1 MRRALV
7 LLLVGALFH
16 GALACASPAAPRGE
30 ACTMV
35 ASPGV
40 KLSGFVNR
48 LRPGDVGCL
57 HQGTYGARGR
67 YTTMS
72 TSGAPSRRI
81 TLRGYPGD
89 PKPRILGEFFLTAD
103 NVTLSRLLFDGPTG
117 RVERR
122 PHDNPGG
129 EAEQLYLSGRNLE
142 VTRSEVRNNR
152 WHAGIY
158 ALNATDARIV
168 GNYIHHNGDFADPAR
183 ANLDHGIYFASG
195 SGLIADNLITRNYA
209 FGVHLYPSPRNV
221 VVRNNRIFRQGR
233 AGVIIGSEP
242 GEPLPA
248 GNRIVGNVIAS
259 NGHRAITSYGELGPG
274 NIVES
279 NRVCANGTAG
289 ATRGLTVRRAR
300 AAQLPRAR
308 GCPNP
313 GR

>member
-1 MRRALV
+1 
-7 LLLVGALFH
+7 
-16 GALACASPAAPRGE
+16 
-30 ACTMV
+30 
-35 ASPGV
+35 
-40 KLSGFVNR
+40 
-48 LRPGDVGCL
+48 
-57 HQGTYGARGR
+57 
-67 YTTMS
+67 MS

-122 PHDNPGG
+122 THDNPGG

-183 ANLDHGIYFASG
+183 VNLDHGIYFASG

-248 GNRIVGNVIAS
+248 GNRIVGKRNRLQRPQ
-259 NGHRAITSYGELGPG
+259 GHHEL
-274 NIVES
+274 
-279 NRVCANGTAG
+279 
-289 ATRGLTVRRAR
+289 RRAR
-300 AAQLPRAR
+300 PRQHRREQPRLRQRHGGGHQGTYGASCPRGPVAASARVPKPRSLITGAQAVAIAAAAASR
-308 GCPNP
+308 RTGPQT
-313 GR
+313 